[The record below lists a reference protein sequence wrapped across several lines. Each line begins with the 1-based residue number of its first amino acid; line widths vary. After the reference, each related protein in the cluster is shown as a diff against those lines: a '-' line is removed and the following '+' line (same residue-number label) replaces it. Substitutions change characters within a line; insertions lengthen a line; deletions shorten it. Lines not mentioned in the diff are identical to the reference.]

1 MSKEKQGAAA
11 TEKDVKVE
19 SEAKDQKPVV
29 EPDNPGEVEEEEDD
43 DLSWL
48 QDEEPDSS
56 EDGDDDGDD
65 DDDDDAGGK
74 SGGVPVDKHIKI
86 KQKLKGKLSEEKEE
100 NEKLKAR
107 IAELETAKKEPA
119 ARTLEKPKRPKRSEF
134 DSDDDYDEAME
145 EYDEKLISFI
155 PQAAASRAEQEE
167 HKKAQVQEVKDAAE
181 AHLDRAAKLIEKHG
195 IDPDTY
201 KSAQDNV
208 KKIITAI
215 LPKTVPADK
224 RNQAGEYVFN
234 QFISMVGEGSEKTI
248 FYIGKNKSASNEFE
262 RLMRSDP
269 TGLKAAFYL
278 GSVNTDIAGKK
289 NLTSRASKP
298 TSKLKGGGQL
308 PANEA
313 SLKKQYQAAHKAQ
326 DGQKSYNLK
335 QKAKKAGIDVSAW

>member
-1 MSKEKQGAAA
+1 MKTEKQGAAA
-11 TEKDVKVE
+11 EAEEVKPKVE
-19 SEAKDQKPVV
+19 EQDQANLGA
-29 EPDNPGEVEEEEDD
+29 DEEDE

-56 EDGDDDGDD
+56 EGGDQDESDD
-65 DDDDDAGGK
+65 DDPDSSED
-74 SGGVPVDKHIKI
+74 GVSVIKHIKI
-86 KQKLKGKLSEEKEE
+86 KEKLKGKLSAEKEE

-107 IAELETAKKEPA
+107 ITELESAEQKAPVA
-119 ARTLEKPKRPKRSEF
+119 QSLDKPKRPKRSEF
-134 DSDDDYDEAME
+134 SDDDAYDDAME

-155 PQAAASRAEQEE
+155 PQAAASQADQEE
-167 HKKAQVQEVKDAAE
+167 QRKAQVQEVKDAAE

-195 IDPDTY
+195 IDPDVY
-201 KSAQDNV
+201 KGAQDAV
-208 KKIITAI
+208 KKIITAV
-215 LPKTVPADK
+215 LPKNVPADK
-224 RNQAGEYVFN
+224 RVQAGEYVFN

-278 GSVNTDIAGKK
+278 GSVNTDIAGKT

-298 TSKLKGGGQL
+298 TSKLKGGGQR
-308 PANEA
+308 PANETN
-313 SLKKQYQAAHKAQ
+313 LRKQYQAAHKAQ